1 MDRAA
6 LAAQQWTVEKPGLDL
21 LAMESLGR
29 LMGTALLI
37 ERDHLVP
44 LFKSYGLQSG
54 EFDVL
59 ATLRRAG
66 APFALTPT
74 VLFEATMISSGG
86 MTARLDRLE
95 KRDLI
100 ERKPNPDDRRG
111 TLVVLTDAGRELID
125 QAVVAHVDNE
135 KRILSSLSR
144 DEQRQLN
151 ALLKKLG
158 SGL

>member
-6 LAAQQWTVEKPGLDL
+6 LAAKQWNVEKPELDL

-59 ATLRRAG
+59 ATLRRTG

-111 TLVVLTDAGRELID
+111 TLVVLTDTGRELID

>member
-6 LAAQQWTVEKPGLDL
+6 LAAQQWTVEKPELDL

-29 LMGTALLI
+29 LMETALLI

-111 TLVVLTDAGRELID
+111 TLVVLTDTGRELID

-135 KRILSSLSR
+135 KRILSSLSQ

>member
-1 MDRAA
+1 MDRPA
-6 LAAQQWTVEKPGLDL
+6 LAAQQWNVEKPELDL
-21 LAMESLGR
+21 LVMETLGR
-29 LMGTALLI
+29 LMGAALVI
-37 ERDHLVP
+37 ERDHMAP

-100 ERKPNPDDRRG
+100 ARKPNPDDRRG
-111 TLVVLTDAGRELID
+111 TLVVLTDTGRDLVD
-125 QAVVAHVDNE
+125 RAVVAHVDNE
-135 KRILSSLSR
+135 KRVLSALSQ

-158 SGL
+158 SGI